1 MESTVGQS
9 PAAQIVANSGGP
21 GNIES
26 LSHCATRLRFQ
37 LRDGSLVDQAALE
50 AVPGVM
56 GVVPQGGD
64 RLQVVIGG
72 AVQSMYSDIM
82 ALPSMKSVSTGD
94 SSDAD
99 VKAAARAGGP
109 RGKVA
114 WLDSFFE
121 YLSDSF
127 RPLLGVLLGASLI
140 IAFAAV
146 LDALGIV
153 DFRAENKPATWVFVD
168 AMWRAVF
175 YFLPIMVAYNAS
187 KKLNVDPWVGATVMA
202 ALMTPNFV
210 SLNDTTLFPDTVCT
224 VNETLGTQSCVA
236 HVFGLPLQMLLNF
249 LPYIGPTIMV
259 ALLAVLYRFL
269 NRIFP
274 ENLQMVFVPF
284 FSMLIMVPVT
294 GFLIGPLGIW
304 IGSGLGAG
312 LAWLNNTVPLLFAV
326 LIPMLYP
333 FLVPL
338 GLHWPLNALM
348 LMNIDTLGY
357 DFIQGPMGAWNFA
370 CFGATA
376 GVLVLSMRDKDT
388 TMRQTATGAL
398 AAGLLGG
405 ISEPS
410 LYGIHLRFKRIYP
423 RMLVG
428 CFAGGLTIAILGSL
442 ATIGQERRG
451 VTTEAFAFT
460 SLLTIPV
467 FSPMWVYAIAIAVA
481 FAVAMTLVII
491 SDYRTPEQKA
501 EAKAALEQAQA
512 DEALA
517 ARHEAAAVAAPIAAP
532 AGSGG
537 VATAVAPAPA
547 AVAQATD
554 EIASP
559 VAGHVVSL
567 DDVADKVFASR
578 ALGEGVGIVPTD
590 ERVVSPIAGTLVTVA
605 KTGHAFGIKSDDGV
619 EVLVHIGIDTVQ
631 LDGKGFQVA
640 VAKKQRVNV
649 GDLLATVN
657 LDTVKQAGF
666 DTTVMLTVT
675 NTAALSAVTPHTGI
689 DVSAGQ
695 TVIDVEH

>member
-236 HVFGLPLQMLLNF
+236 HVFGLPLQMNDYSGQVFVPL
-249 LPYIGPTIMV
+249 IMV
-259 ALLAVLYRFL
+259 AVLGLVYKWL
-269 NRIFP
+269 KKIFP
-274 ENLQMVFVPF
+274 ENIQMVFVPF
-284 FSMLIMVPVT
+284 FSMIIMIPVT
-294 GFLIGPLGIW
+294 AFLIGPLGVW
-304 IGSGLGAG
+304 LGSGLGAG
-312 LAWLNNTVPLLFAV
+312 LAWLNGHAPFVFAIM
-326 LIPMLYP
+326 IPMLYP

-428 CFAGGLTIAILGSL
+428 CFAGGLTIAILG
-442 ATIGQERRG
+442 APFGG
-451 VTTEAFAFT
+451 VRTSAFAFT

-467 FSPMWVYAIAIAVA
+467 FSPMWVYAIAVAVA

-501 EAKAALEQAQA
+501 EAKAALEQAEA

>member
-1 MESTVGQS
+1 M
-9 PAAQIVANSGGP
+9 
-21 GNIES
+21 
-26 LSHCATRLRFQ
+26 
-37 LRDGSLVDQAALE
+37 
-50 AVPGVM
+50 
-56 GVVPQGGD
+56 
-64 RLQVVIGG
+64 
-72 AVQSMYSDIM
+72 
-82 ALPSMKSVSTGD
+82 
-94 SSDAD
+94 
-99 VKAAARAGGP
+99 
-109 RGKVA
+109 
-114 WLDSFFE
+114 
-121 YLSDSF
+121 
-127 RPLLGVLLGASLI
+127 
-140 IAFAAV
+140 
-146 LDALGIV
+146 
-153 DFRAENKPATWVFVD
+153 
-168 AMWRAVF
+168 
-175 YFLPIMVAYNAS
+175 
-187 KKLNVDPWVGATVMA
+187 
-202 ALMTPNFV
+202 
-210 SLNDTTLFPDTVCT
+210 
-224 VNETLGTQSCVA
+224 
-236 HVFGLPLQMLLNF
+236 
-249 LPYIGPTIMV
+249 
-259 ALLAVLYRFL
+259 
-269 NRIFP
+269 
-274 ENLQMVFVPF
+274 
-284 FSMLIMVPVT
+284 
-294 GFLIGPLGIW
+294 
-304 IGSGLGAG
+304 
-312 LAWLNNTVPLLFAV
+312 
-326 LIPMLYP
+326 IPMLYP

-501 EAKAALEQAQA
+501 EAKAALEQAEA

>member
-114 WLDSFFE
+114 WLDGFFE

-146 LDALGIV
+146 LDALGVV

-187 KKLNVDPWVGATVMA
+187 KKLNVDPWVGGTVMA

-224 VNETLGTQSCVA
+224 LNQTLGTQSCVA
-236 HVFGLPLQMLLNF
+236 HVFGLPLQMNDYSGQVFVPL
-249 LPYIGPTIMV
+249 IMV
-259 ALLAVLYRFL
+259 AVLGLVYKWL
-269 NRIFP
+269 KKVFP
-274 ENLQMVFVPF
+274 ENIQMVFVPF
-284 FSMLIMVPVT
+284 FSMVIMIPVT
-294 GFLIGPLGIW
+294 AFLIGPLGIW
-304 IGSGLGAG
+304 LGNGLGDG
-312 LAWLNNTVPLLFAV
+312 LAWLNGNAPFVFAL

-348 LMNIDTLGY
+348 LMNINTLGY

-428 CFAGGLTIAILGSL
+428 CFAGGLTIAILG
-442 ATIGQERRG
+442 APFGG
-451 VTTEAFAFT
+451 VRTSAFAFT

-501 EAKAALEQAQA
+501 EAKAALEQAEA

>member
-114 WLDSFFE
+114 WLDGFFE

-146 LDALGIV
+146 LDALGVV

-187 KKLNVDPWVGATVMA
+187 KKLNVDPWVGGTVMA

-224 VNETLGTQSCVA
+224 LNQTLGTQSCVA
-236 HVFGLPLQMLLNF
+236 HVFGLPLQMNDYSGQVFVPL
-249 LPYIGPTIMV
+249 IMV
-259 ALLAVLYRFL
+259 AVLGLVYKWL
-269 NRIFP
+269 KKVFP
-274 ENLQMVFVPF
+274 ENIQMVFVPF
-284 FSMLIMVPVT
+284 FSMVIMIPVT
-294 GFLIGPLGIW
+294 AFLIGPLGIW
-304 IGSGLGAG
+304 LGNGLGDG
-312 LAWLNNTVPLLFAV
+312 LAWLNGNAPFVFAL

-348 LMNIDTLGY
+348 LMNINTLGY

-428 CFAGGLTIAILGSL
+428 CFAGGLTIAILG
-442 ATIGQERRG
+442 APFGG
-451 VTTEAFAFT
+451 VRTSAFAFT

-467 FSPMWVYAIAIAVA
+467 FSPMWVYAIAVAVA

-501 EAKAALEQAQA
+501 EAKAALEQAEA

>member
-1 MESTVGQS
+1 MADS
-9 PAAQIVANSGGP
+9 PASEIVKGVGGP
-21 GNIES
+21 SNIVS
-26 LSHCATRLRFQ
+26 LTHCATRLRFE
-37 LRDGSLVDQAALE
+37 LRDSSKVDNASIDALPQ
-50 AVPGVM
+50 VLGT
-56 GVVPQGGD
+56 VPQGGN
-64 RLQVVIGG
+64 RYQVVIGG
-72 AVQSMYSDIM
+72 AVTSMYDQIM
-82 ALPSMKSVSTGD
+82 ALPEMNNAPKLT
-94 SSDAD
+94 DAEI
-99 VKAAARAGGP
+99 KAQAREGGV
-109 RGKVA
+109 RGKHA
-114 WLDSFFE
+114 GANAFFE
-121 YLSDSF
+121 FLSDSF
-127 RPLLGVLLGASLI
+127 RPIIGALLGASLFI
-140 IAFAAV
+140 TFMS
-146 LDALGIV
+146 LMSTLGVIGNWADPRTTLPV
-153 DFRAENKPATWVFVD
+153 GWQFVNL
-168 AMWRAVF
+168 MWQSVF
-175 YFLPIMVAYNAS
+175 YFLPLMVAYNAS

-236 HVFGLPLQMLLNF
+236 HVFGLPLQMNDYSGQVFVPL
-249 LPYIGPTIMV
+249 IMV
-259 ALLAVLYRFL
+259 AVLGLVYKWL
-269 NRIFP
+269 KKIFP
-274 ENLQMVFVPF
+274 ENIQMVFVPF
-284 FSMLIMVPVT
+284 FSMIIMIPVT
-294 GFLIGPLGIW
+294 AFLIGPLGVW
-304 IGSGLGAG
+304 LGSGLGAG
-312 LAWLNNTVPLLFAV
+312 LAWLNGHAPFVFAIM
-326 LIPMLYP
+326 IPMLYP

-501 EAKAALEQAQA
+501 EAKAALEQAEA